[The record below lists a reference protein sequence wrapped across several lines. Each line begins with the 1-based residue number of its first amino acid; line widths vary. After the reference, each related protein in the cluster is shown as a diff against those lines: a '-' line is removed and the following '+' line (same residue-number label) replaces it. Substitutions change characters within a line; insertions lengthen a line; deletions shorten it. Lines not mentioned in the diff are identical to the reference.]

1 MKPYPLVRKLR
12 FATYLVIALLCFST
26 VAVHA
31 HTQSTSYLNL
41 RATPAGVTG
50 EWHLALR
57 DLEDA
62 VGLDVNDDGAI
73 TWSELLARKEAV
85 CAYASSRLHLRGDGQ
100 AGLLHINEL
109 LVDNHSDGAYAVLR
123 FDVAGWSQP
132 NKIELVYNA
141 FFDIDPKHRG
151 LFRLEANGQTR
162 LAVFSPTAA
171 TQTFDLALPAPRA
184 PFLTFLCEGVW
195 HIWSGYDHILFL
207 LALLLPGVL
216 LRRDGKWQ
224 PVSAAQPA
232 FVNVLKIVT
241 AFTVAHSITL
251 SLSALGYVHLP
262 TRLVESAIAASVVL
276 AALNNLVPFFAE
288 RGWMVAFGFGLL
300 HGFGFAN
307 ALRDLGLHTGQLVAT
322 LFGFNLGVE
331 LGQLAIV
338 GVFLPLALGLRR
350 LMFYQD
356 FVLRLGSAA
365 IMLIASTW
373 MAERVFDFKWLPF

>member
-1 MKPYPLVRKLR
+1 MKKVSPARQLR
-12 FATYLVIALLCFST
+12 FIYLSLVALLILST
-26 VAVHA
+26 TAANA
-31 HTQSTSYLNL
+31 HTQSTSYLTF
-41 RATPAGVTG
+41 RATSTDLTG

-62 VGLDVNDDGAI
+62 VGLDVNDDGVI

-85 CAYASSRLHLRGDGQ
+85 SAYALSRLHIRGDDQMGR
-100 AGLLHINEL
+100 LHINEL

-123 FDVAGWSQP
+123 FDVEGLQHP
-132 NKIELVYNA
+132 NKLKLIYSA

-151 LFRLEANGQTR
+151 LLRLEDNGLTQLT
-162 LAVFSPTAA
+162 VFSPTSSN
-171 TQTFDLALPAPRA
+171 QTFDLMQPAPRA
-184 PFLTFLCEGVW
+184 PFVTFLIEGVW

-232 FVNVLKIVT
+232 FVNVFKIVT

-276 AALNNLVPFFAE
+276 AAFNNLVPFFAE
-288 RGWMVAFGFGLL
+288 RGWMMAFGFGLL

-307 ALRDLGLHTGQLVAT
+307 ALRDLGLHTGQLAAT

-338 GVFLPLALGLRR
+338 AIFLPVALCLRR
-350 LMFYQD
+350 LLFYQH
-356 FVLRLGSAA
+356 FVLRFGSAA
-365 IMLIASTW
+365 IMVVASTW